1 MCRNRLC
8 CVYIKRFHN
17 TLNDN
22 NTLNKYSQRAAG
34 ITSDYVY
41 VMMILCCCSCA
52 DRRCIKTQT
61 TTLFVLGKCRAQKPF
76 PLGTAAATKTSGVRV
91 CVCVCVCVG
100 VCVCVCRCVRA
111 CVRAYLAIYTLMAST
126 FLSREIIAWTP
137 RFSRKKF
144 SCALVSVSV
153 ERQ

>member
-111 CVRAYLAIYTLMAST
+111 CVRACISCYRYTDGFYIFKQRAYCVDSPIQSKKV
-126 FLSREIIAWTP
+126 FLCP
-137 RFSRKKF
+137 R
-144 SCALVSVSV
+144 
-153 ERQ
+153 